1 MSQSLREKTVKSLA
15 LVGGSQI
22 ISRVISFATT
32 IVMARILSPDDYG
45 AMAMAT
51 LVIGFISF
59 FNEIGISAAVVQR
72 ENITEE
78 ELAGCFYISTC
89 FGLLC
94 WILSY
99 FLGFVATD
107 FFEVAILEQIL
118 PVLGIGLITASLH
131 AVSMGLMRKELRFKE
146 ISALAIATVFI
157 GSVLTVILGI
167 LGYGIWSLVIG
178 NVVSQGIKTVCILYL
193 SGWSPKILGG
203 IKAGMHVALYG
214 LNITYT
220 RVLWF
225 IYSSADNAIVGKVVG
240 QGALGHYSMAF
251 TLASLPSSHIT
262 GLVVN
267 VSSPVFA
274 KLQSDPEAL
283 KNNVLSF
290 IRGVAYI
297 SFPALAGLAAVAN
310 DLVLVVIGE
319 KWSDTILPFQIL
331 CILGFWKSIDPI
343 LSQALISTGHAT
355 QVARYTTLCSV
366 ILPVAIYL
374 GSLSSG
380 IVGAAIAWVTIY
392 PLLNVFLFRLT
403 RISIN
408 IQFKEVIA
416 VLVKIFRNTALM
428 YLAVVLC
435 RMVLIEIDISQALV
449 LAVSTLT
456 GVVVYLMLIA
466 FDDVAL
472 IDLKGFLGDLGVKKE
487 KLEFWPLR
495 KV

>member
-1 MSQSLREKTVKSLA
+1 MSQSLREKTIRSLA
-15 LVGGSQI
+15 LVGGSQV

-32 IVMARILSPDDYG
+32 IIMARILSPNDYG

-51 LVIGFISF
+51 LVIGFIAF
-59 FNEIGISAAVVQR
+59 FNEIGISAAIVQR
-72 ENITEE
+72 EKITEE
-78 ELAGCFYISTC
+78 ELSGCFFISTC

-94 WILSY
+94 WVLSY
-99 FLGFVATD
+99 FLGFAATD
-107 FFEVAILEQIL
+107 FFDVEILKDIM

-146 ISALAIATVFI
+146 ISFLAIATVFI
-157 GSVLTVILGI
+157 GSTLTVILGVM
-167 LGYGIWSLVIG
+167 GYGIWSLVIG
-178 NVVSQGIKTVCILYL
+178 NVISQAIKTVWILYL
-193 SGWSPKILGG
+193 AGWRPSVLGG
-203 IKAGMHVALYG
+203 IRAGMNVALYG

-274 KLQSDPEAL
+274 KLQTDREAL
-283 KNNVLSF
+283 KSNVLSF

-297 SFPALAGLAAVAN
+297 SFPALAGLAAVAEE
-310 DLVLVVIGE
+310 LVLVVIGD
-319 KWSDTILPFQIL
+319 KWAETILPFQIL

-355 QVARYTTLCSV
+355 QVARYTTLCAMV
-366 ILPVAIYL
+366 LPLAIYA
-374 GSLSSG
+374 GSLVSG
-380 IVGAAIAWVTIY
+380 IVGAALAWVTVY
-392 PLLNVFLFRLT
+392 PLLNIFLFRLT
-403 RISIN
+403 KLSID
-408 IQFKEVIA
+408 IGVMEVMV
-416 VLVKIFRNTALM
+416 VLSKIFRNTALM
-428 YLAVVLC
+428 FLVVMMFRL
-435 RMVLIEIDISQALV
+435 VLIELDVNQAVILV
-449 LAVSTLT
+449 CSTLL
-456 GVVVYLMLIA
+456 GFGVYLSLIA
-466 FDDVAL
+466 FDTVAL
-472 IDLKGFLGDLGVKKE
+472 VDLKGFLGDLGVKKD